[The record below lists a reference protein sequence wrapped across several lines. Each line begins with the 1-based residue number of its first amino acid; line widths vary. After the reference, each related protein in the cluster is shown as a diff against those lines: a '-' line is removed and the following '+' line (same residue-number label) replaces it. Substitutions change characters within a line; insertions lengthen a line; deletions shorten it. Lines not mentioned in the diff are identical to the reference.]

1 MGITLRESAAT
12 ADGSRQ
18 AGTSHNTCK
27 KEKGPYAMSN
37 TRLTALSRREFLY
50 DAGCLAGGAALGAVA
65 GPAFAADPAA
75 GEWPTRVLGRTN
87 VPVTLMTLG
96 TAPSGLSKH
105 VTVDQI
111 SGIVNEAIDLGIT
124 SIDTA
129 PKYIKAEEGVG
140 KALGSRRKD
149 VFLATKVW
157 ADTIAEAEES
167 FSNSLKLLKTDCVD
181 LVYYHSL
188 GHRETAAAMEPDG
201 VFTWLLKQKQAGK
214 CRFVGI
220 SAHHLS
226 PKCHPFLES
235 GDVDVLLTIVNLA
248 DRYTYRFESEVLPL
262 ARKNNV
268 GIVAMK
274 VFGGAQKM
282 NYDLPIPQIGV
293 EHLELAVRYT
303 ASVPGVCTL
312 NLGVYDKDQLRQDV
326 QWVKNCRPLEPQQ
339 QTTLAQLGRELASQ
353 WGPHFG
359 PAA

>member
-1 MGITLRESAAT
+1 MSF
-12 ADGSRQ
+12 SR
-18 AGTSHNTCK
+18 S
-27 KEKGPYAMSN
+27 S
-37 TRLTALSRREFLY
+37 ALSRREFLY
-50 DAGCLAGGAALGAVA
+50 EAGCLAGGAALGAVA
-65 GPAFAADPAA
+65 APTLAAEATAGP
-75 GEWPTRVLGRTN
+75 WPTRVLGRTG

-96 TAPSGLSKH
+96 TAPCGISKH

-111 SGIVNEAIDLGIT
+111 SGIVNAAIDLGIT

-140 KALGSRRKD
+140 KALGARRKD

-167 FSNSLKLLKTDCVD
+167 FSNSLKLLQTDYVD
-181 LVYYHSL
+181 LVYYHSV
-188 GHRETAAAMEPDG
+188 GHRETAGAMGPDG
-201 VFTWLLKQKQAGK
+201 VFTWLLRQKQAGK

-235 GDVDVLLTIVNLA
+235 GEVDVLLTIVNFV

-262 ARKNNV
+262 ARKHNL

-293 EHLELAVRYT
+293 ENLELAVRYT

-312 NLGVYDKDQLRQDV
+312 NLGAYDKDQLRHDV
-326 QWVKNCRPLEPQQ
+326 QMVKNCQPLEPQQ
-339 QTTLAQLGRELASQ
+339 QTMLAQLGRDLASQ